1 MYHPDL
7 PGQSIEV
14 SPSAVAARSAAGWT
28 EDDPN
33 PTVETPS
40 LASMSKAELLEV
52 AGDDGDPSMSKAE
65 LIEVIDAA
73 TQST

>member
-28 EDDPN
+28 DTPA
-33 PTVETPS
+33 PPVEAPS
-40 LASMSKAELLEV
+40 LVSMSKAELLEV
-52 AGDDGDPSMSKAE
+52 AGDDGDPSMTKAE
-65 LIEVIDAA
+65 LLEVIDAA